1 MTENVTLSP
10 RQESAI
16 AAILAHG
23 VLTRAAE
30 ATGVSLRQLHR
41 WLEIPAFQAELRK
54 QQDELRSGTVRR
66 LQVCML
72 GAVDVLANVMVDTSQ
87 NAGVRISAAAK
98 LLDAALKAAELHDL
112 AQRVAELEYSV
123 KLAQREVEAFE
134 NAIPDDNGITII
146 DYRRGLK
153 APDGYQ
159 HT

>member
-72 GAVDVLANVMVDTSQ
+72 GAVDVLANVMVDASQ
-87 NAGVRISAAAK
+87 AAGVRISAAGK
-98 LLDAALKAAELHDL
+98 LLDAALKAAEIHDL
-112 AQRVAELEYSV
+112 AQRVAELEA
-123 KLAQREVEAFE
+123 LAPAQVA
-134 NAIPDDNGITII
+134 N
-146 DYRRGLK
+146 DYRRVVDYRLTLPALAHDTGD
-153 APDGYQ
+153 AQTPG
-159 HT
+159 

>member
-112 AQRVAELEYSV
+112 AQRVAELEA
-123 KLAQREVEAFE
+123 LAAQ
-134 NAIPDDNGITII
+134 PTQQNGRNV
-146 DYRRGLK
+146 DYRLTLPAL
-153 APDGYQ
+153 APTHDTGDTETQ
-159 HT
+159 D